1 MIEQAQQETLDQRQQ
16 DELDQLS
23 INTLRFLAVDQ
34 VEAAKNGHPGA
45 PLGCA
50 PIAYLLF
57 HKIMKFNPT
66 DPLWSDRDR
75 FVLSNGHA
83 SALLYG
89 VLHLTGYN
97 LPISQLEQFRE
108 WGSHTPGHPEYGETP
123 GVEVTTG
130 PLGQGFAEAVGL
142 AIAEKH
148 LSAVYNNG
156 GDTHVEDPK
165 GESHTPVDHH
175 TYVLC
180 GDGDLMEGVS
190 HEASSLAGTL
200 GLGKL
205 IVLYD
210 DNLISLD
217 GPTELSYTEDVT
229 KRFEAYHWHVQMV
242 DDGNDLVAIEKA
254 IRNAQAETTKPS
266 LIRVRTV
273 IGYGSPKAG
282 TNKVHGEALGPE
294 ATKATKRNLGFPE
307 DKNFYVPEEAG
318 KNWLKAVE
326 KGKAAQAAWQE
337 KFEAYKKAYPELGE
351 QYTRTTEMKLAEGW
365 EKAIPTFSTDKPVA
379 TRNAGGEVLNAIAK
393 VVPELFGGAADLT
406 SSTKT
411 IFKDSPSFHVDPKG
425 RNIFFGVR
433 EFGMMA
439 AVNGIAAHGG
449 LIPFGSTFFTFS
461 DYCRSALRMGALQ
474 GSHSLYIFTHDSVG
488 LGPDGPTHQ
497 PIEHLM
503 ALRAIPQLTDFRP
516 ADANETAACWRLALE
531 RKSASFMALSRQDLP
546 VLDATKHN
554 IYEGASKGA
563 YVLEQY
569 GNDIVLVA
577 TGSEVETV
585 LKAALELK
593 DAGINATVVSMP
605 SFKIFEEQDEEY
617 KLSIFP
623 HGVPKISVEAGATMG
638 WWKYIGRDGVAIGI
652 DRFGASAPG
661 PIVLEKLGVSVG
673 HVVEAAKKLV
683 SK

>member
-1 MIEQAQQETLDQRQQ
+1 MIEQVQQEALDQRQQ

-23 INTLRFLAVDQ
+23 INTLRFLAVDK

-45 PLGCA
+45 PLGDA
-50 PIAYLLF
+50 PIAYLLY
-57 HKIMKFNPT
+57 HKFMKYNPK

-89 VLHLTGYN
+89 VLHLTGYG

-108 WGSHTPGHPEYGETP
+108 WGSETPGHPERGDTP

-130 PLGQGFAEAVGL
+130 PLGQGLGMAVGL

-148 LSAVYNNG
+148 LAAIYNHDN
-156 GDTHVEDPK
+156 
-165 GESHTPVDHH
+165 HTPVDHH

-180 GDGDLMEGVS
+180 GDGDLMEGIS
-190 HEASSLAGTL
+190 HESCSLAGTL
-200 GLGKL
+200 ALGKL

-217 GPTELSYTEDVT
+217 GPTALSYTEDVT

-242 DDGNDLVAIEKA
+242 HDGNDLVALEEAIKA
-254 IRNAQAETTKPS
+254 AKAETARPS

-273 IGYGSPKAG
+273 IGYGSPRAG
-282 TNKVHGEALGPE
+282 TNKVHGEAMGPE
-294 ATKATKRNLGFPE
+294 DTKATKRNLGFPE

-318 KNWLKAVE
+318 KNWLQAVE
-326 KGKAAQAAWQE
+326 KGKKSQDEWQA
-337 KFEAYKKAYPELGE
+337 KFDAFKKAYPELGE
-351 QYTRTTEMKLAEGW
+351 QYVRTTCAKLKEGW
-365 EKAIPTFSTDKPVA
+365 EKAIPSFPTDKPVA
-379 TRNAGGEVLNAIAK
+379 TRNAGQVVMNAIAK

-406 SSTKT
+406 ASTKT
-411 IFKDSPSFHVDPKG
+411 IFKDSPSFHVDPVG

-461 DYCRSALRMGALQ
+461 DYCRSAMRMGALM
-474 GSHSLYIFTHDSVG
+474 STHSLYVFTHDSIG

-497 PIEHLM
+497 PIEQLM
-503 ALRAIPQLTDFRP
+503 SLRAIPQLTDFRP

-546 VLDATKHN
+546 VLDATKHK

-569 GNDIVLVA
+569 GKDIVLVA
-577 TGSEVETV
+577 TGSEVEVV
-585 LKAALELK
+585 LKAALKLK
-593 DAGINATVVSMP
+593 DAGISATVVSMP
-605 SFKIFEEQDEEY
+605 SFKIFEEQTEEY

-638 WWKYIGRDGVAIGI
+638 WWKYIGRDGVAIGV

-661 PIVLEKLGVSVG
+661 PIVLEKLGISVG
-673 HVVEAAKKLV
+673 HVVDAAKKLV
-683 SK
+683 KKS